1 MAVPTREMTSRA
13 ARMMVASG
21 AGGEG
26 SVGQDWGTGVLHADR
41 SEAGNEGVGR
51 GVEGVEGVRGVE
63 DVEGVRG
70 VEGVRVTVTVL
81 LVLLVAS
88 ASKENNSL

>member
-51 GVEGVEGVRGVE
+51 GVEGVRGVE